1 MKRILLL
8 IYIILFL
15 AVCILPTAL
24 MAAGVQSVNRENRSL
39 AQMPALLDDGK
50 PNLGFPKQFESYF
63 SDNFGLRQG
72 YVTAWNALNTY
83 GLGTSPDTS
92 VIAGRDGWLFYGDEA
107 HDYLGRNVLS
117 DADVFRIRRTLELEQ
132 EYLSSKGIAFV
143 FTVAPNK
150 STLYGQYMPARYEKS
165 AGPSNLSE
173 LALSLASS
181 GVTYAD
187 LYSALQPFTNGT
199 QLYLKKDSHWNN
211 LGALIGYRA
220 IMDAA
225 NRAGLG
231 VSYDLYSNASY
242 KLQQNWDGDLEAML
256 LPAFNDKDWQAA
268 FNIGQNFKYAQRPR
282 SMEDMR
288 IATSS
293 NANTKRLLMFRDSFA
308 NALIPL
314 LSNNFGYACY
324 MRAVPYDF
332 TALEQEKPEV
342 VIEEIVER
350 NIPNLLQTAPVMP
363 APQRALN
370 TENAVPTDAGTDI
383 EVSDQGTMLKIN
395 GWISPEIANGGD
407 GTIYLEFRNESGSR
421 VYEPFPIGE
430 GAPPDGFGAGAK
442 GFTMYI
448 DKDALPSGSYQVNL
462 LSASNGALQS
472 IETGKSVLI
481 G

>member
-1 MKRILLL
+1 
-8 IYIILFL
+8 
-15 AVCILPTAL
+15 
-24 MAAGVQSVNRENRSL
+24 
-39 AQMPALLDDGK
+39 
-50 PNLGFPKQFESYF
+50 
-63 SDNFGLRQG
+63 
-72 YVTAWNALNTY
+72 
-83 GLGTSPDTS
+83 
-92 VIAGRDGWLFYGDEA
+92 
-107 HDYLGRNVLS
+107 
-117 DADVFRIRRTLELEQ
+117 
-132 EYLSSKGIAFV
+132 
-143 FTVAPNK
+143 
-150 STLYGQYMPARYEKS
+150 
-165 AGPSNLSE
+165 
-173 LALSLASS
+173 
-181 GVTYAD
+181 
-187 LYSALQPFTNGT
+187 
-199 QLYLKKDSHWNN
+199 
-211 LGALIGYRA
+211 
-220 IMDAA
+220 
-225 NRAGLG
+225 
-231 VSYDLYSNASY
+231 
-242 KLQQNWDGDLEAML
+242 
-256 LPAFNDKDWQAA
+256 
-268 FNIGQNFKYAQRPR
+268 
-282 SMEDMR
+282 
-288 IATSS
+288 
-293 NANTKRLLMFRDSFA
+293 
-308 NALIPL
+308 
-314 LSNNFGYACY
+314 